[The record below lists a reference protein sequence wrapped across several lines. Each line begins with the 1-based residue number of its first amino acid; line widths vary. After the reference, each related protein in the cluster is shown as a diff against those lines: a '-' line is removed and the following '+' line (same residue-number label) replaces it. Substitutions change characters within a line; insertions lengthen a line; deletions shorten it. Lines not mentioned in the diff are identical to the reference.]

1 MNRSVAVMEQP
12 AQKSAP
18 LTIKDFGKGVMRLRT
33 GSRRFLLLSVGAW
46 AAVYDSTAHLARAT
60 WRLIETA
67 EQRGER
73 MEDSFLQ
80 RFRLVE
86 DKAVDQLRHLQ
97 EGIKIDD
104 ARATLDGALT
114 YSHDELAERIQTMLD
129 SLGIPSR
136 EQLERLNREID
147 QLNEKIDLE
156 LQRRPVHA

>member
-1 MNRSVAVMEQP
+1 MNRSIAVMEQP

-18 LTIKDFGKGVMRLRT
+18 PAIKEFGKGVMRLRT
-33 GSRRFLLLSVGAW
+33 GSRRLLLLSVGTW
-46 AAVYDSTAHLARAT
+46 AAVYDSTADLVRAT
-60 WRLIETA
+60 RQLLETA

-73 MEDSFLQ
+73 MEDSFLR

-86 DKAVDQLRHLQ
+86 EKTVDQLRHLQ

-114 YSHDELAERIQTMLD
+114 YSHDELAERIQAMLD

-136 EQLERLNREID
+136 EQLERLNHEID

>member
-1 MNRSVAVMEQP
+1 MHSNVAVMEQP
-12 AQKSAP
+12 E
-18 LTIKDFGKGVMRLRT
+18 LKDSPPMIREFGNSVMRLRA
-33 GSRRFLLLSVGAW
+33 GSRRLFLASVGAW
-46 AAVYDSTAHLARAT
+46 AAAYDSTAELARAT
-60 WRLIETA
+60 RRLIKTA

-104 ARATLDGALT
+104 ARTTIDGALI
-114 YSHDELAERIQTMLD
+114 YSHDELADRIQALLD
-129 SLGIPSR
+129 GLGIPSR